1 MAEPKQNFSRQYKQ
15 FIQKEERVSRTRIE
29 PNNVYR
35 ISTYKYSD
43 GKTRSL
49 KGVDETLIFV
59 TGMYKKTIYGLKLS
73 KIKPNHFF
81 EWTKK
86 IVSQKDVLNEDVELI
101 KFSQL
106 SPPIDMTGDRFYNT
120 YVKNSAILKKPQ
132 IPYRSYKLEGI
143 KYVSEVYFKK
153 EILESY
159 YA

>member
-1 MAEPKQNFSRQYKQ
+1 MAEPRQNFSQEYKK
-15 FIQKEERVSRTRIE
+15 FIKKESRISRTQIT

-49 KGVDETLIFV
+49 RGMDETLIFV

-73 KIKPNHFF
+73 KLKPNFFF
-81 EWTKK
+81 EWSKK
-86 IVSQKDVLNEDVELI
+86 IVTEKDILNESNQLI
-101 KFSQL
+101 KFSEL
-106 SPPIDMTGDRFYNT
+106 SPPIDMTGDRFYKQ
-120 YVKNSAILKKPQ
+120 YIKNSGLLKKPQ

-143 KYVSEVYFKK
+143 RYVSEVYFKK